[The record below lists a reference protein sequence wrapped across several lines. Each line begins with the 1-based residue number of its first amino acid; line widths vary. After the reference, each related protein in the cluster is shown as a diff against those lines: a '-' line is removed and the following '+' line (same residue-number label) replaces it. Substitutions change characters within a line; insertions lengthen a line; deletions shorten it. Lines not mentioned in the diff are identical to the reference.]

1 MNQNM
6 QRTFDL
12 SGGMQQV
19 RHQVLRN
26 TYWLLALSM
35 IPTVLGAFI
44 GVQMHLPMLTG
55 GMGFIIFMAVA
66 FGFMYAIEKT
76 KNSGLGVAVLLGFT
90 FFMGLMLTPI
100 LTRTLGYS
108 NGGMLIMTAFGG
120 TATILAVMATIATV
134 SKRDFSAMGKWL
146 FAGVIVLI
154 LASVA
159 NIFLGLSALSI
170 VISMV
175 AIAIFS
181 AYILYDVQQIING
194 GETNYISRH
203 PAHLPGRVQHLHQPA
218 LFAGLRWRQP
228 RLSAAIETAKSRPS
242 GRLFYADRTYLILSA
257 TSNRQARARSRVG
270 LSRWAAYTA

>member
-1 MNQNM
+1 M

-12 SGGMQQV
+12 SGSMQQV

-170 VISMV
+170 VISVV

-194 GETNYISRH
+194 GETNYISATLRIY
-203 PAHLPGRVQHLHQPA
+203 LDVYNIFTSLLSLLGL
-218 LFAGLRWRQP
+218 AGG
-228 RLSAAIETAKSRPS
+228 SR
-242 GRLFYADRTYLILSA
+242 D
-257 TSNRQARARSRVG
+257 
-270 LSRWAAYTA
+270 

>member
-76 KNSGLGVAVLLGFT
+76 KNSGLGVAILLGFT

-194 GETNYISRH
+194 GETNYISATLRIY
-203 PAHLPGRVQHLHQPA
+203 LDVYNIFTSLLSLLG
-218 LFAGLRWRQP
+218 FAGG
-228 RLSAAIETAKSRPS
+228 SR
-242 GRLFYADRTYLILSA
+242 D
-257 TSNRQARARSRVG
+257 
-270 LSRWAAYTA
+270 

>member
-120 TATILAVMATIATV
+120 GHHPGCDGDDRHGLEARLLGHGQMAVRRRDRADPRIGGKHFPGPVGTV
-134 SKRDFSAMGKWL
+134 DRDLHGRHRHL
-146 FAGVIVLI
+146 
-154 LASVA
+154 
-159 NIFLGLSALSI
+159 LGL
-170 VISMV
+170 
-175 AIAIFS
+175 
-181 AYILYDVQQIING
+181 
-194 GETNYISRH
+194 H
-203 PAHLPGRVQHLHQPA
+203 PV
-218 LFAGLRWRQP
+218 
-228 RLSAAIETAKSRPS
+228 
-242 GRLFYADRTYLILSA
+242 
-257 TSNRQARARSRVG
+257 
-270 LSRWAAYTA
+270 

>member
-1 MNQNM
+1 M
-6 QRTFDL
+6 
-12 SGGMQQV
+12 
-19 RHQVLRN
+19 
-26 TYWLLALSM
+26 
-35 IPTVLGAFI
+35 LGAFI

-55 GMGFIIFMAVA
+55 GMGFIIFMVVA

-90 FFMGLMLTPI
+90 FFMGLMLTPL

-194 GETNYISRH
+194 GETNYISATLRIY
-203 PAHLPGRVQHLHQPA
+203 LDVYNIFTSLLSLLG
-218 LFAGLRWRQP
+218 FAGG
-228 RLSAAIETAKSRPS
+228 SR
-242 GRLFYADRTYLILSA
+242 D
-257 TSNRQARARSRVG
+257 
-270 LSRWAAYTA
+270 

>member
-1 MNQNM
+1 MNETVQTLDYGVTSPADRNK
-6 QRTFDL
+6 
-12 SGGMQQV
+12 
-19 RHQVLRN
+19 VLRN

-194 GETNYISRH
+194 GETNYISATLRIY
-203 PAHLPGRVQHLHQPA
+203 LDVYNIFTSLLSLLG
-218 LFAGLRWRQP
+218 FAGG
-228 RLSAAIETAKSRPS
+228 SR
-242 GRLFYADRTYLILSA
+242 D
-257 TSNRQARARSRVG
+257 
-270 LSRWAAYTA
+270 

>member
-194 GETNYISRH
+194 GETNYISATLRIY
-203 PAHLPGRVQHLHQPA
+203 LDVYNIFTSLLSLLG
-218 LFAGLRWRQP
+218 FAGGSQ
-228 RLSAAIETAKSRPS
+228 I
-242 GRLFYADRTYLILSA
+242 GRAH
-257 TSNRQARARSRVG
+257 V
-270 LSRWAAYTA
+270 

>member
-66 FGFMYAIEKT
+66 VGFMYAIEKT

-194 GETNYISRH
+194 GETNYISATLRIY
-203 PAHLPGRVQHLHQPA
+203 LDVYNIFTSLLSLLG
-218 LFAGLRWRQP
+218 FAGG
-228 RLSAAIETAKSRPS
+228 SR
-242 GRLFYADRTYLILSA
+242 D
-257 TSNRQARARSRVG
+257 
-270 LSRWAAYTA
+270 

>member
-194 GETNYISRH
+194 GETNYISATLRIY
-203 PAHLPGRVQHLHQPA
+203 LDVYNIFTSLLSLLG
-218 LFAGLRWRQP
+218 FAG
-228 RLSAAIETAKSRPS
+228 
-242 GRLFYADRTYLILSA
+242 G
-257 TSNRQARARSRVG
+257 NRD
-270 LSRWAAYTA
+270 

>member
-159 NIFLGLSALSI
+159 NIFLDLSALSI

-194 GETNYISRH
+194 GETNYISATLRIY
-203 PAHLPGRVQHLHQPA
+203 LDVYNIFTSLLSLLG
-218 LFAGLRWRQP
+218 FAGG
-228 RLSAAIETAKSRPS
+228 SR
-242 GRLFYADRTYLILSA
+242 D
-257 TSNRQARARSRVG
+257 
-270 LSRWAAYTA
+270 

>member
-90 FFMGLMLTPI
+90 FFMGLMLTPL

-194 GETNYISRH
+194 GETNYISATLRIY
-203 PAHLPGRVQHLHQPA
+203 LDVYNIFTSLLSLLG
-218 LFAGLRWRQP
+218 FAGG
-228 RLSAAIETAKSRPS
+228 SR
-242 GRLFYADRTYLILSA
+242 D
-257 TSNRQARARSRVG
+257 
-270 LSRWAAYTA
+270 

>member
-55 GMGFIIFMAVA
+55 GMGFIIFMVVA

-90 FFMGLMLTPI
+90 FFMGLMLTPL
-100 LTRTLGYS
+100 LTRTLGYA

-194 GETNYISRH
+194 GETNYISATLRIY
-203 PAHLPGRVQHLHQPA
+203 LDVYNIFTSLLSLLG
-218 LFAGLRWRQP
+218 FAGG
-228 RLSAAIETAKSRPS
+228 SR
-242 GRLFYADRTYLILSA
+242 D
-257 TSNRQARARSRVG
+257 
-270 LSRWAAYTA
+270 

>member
-55 GMGFIIFMAVA
+55 GMGFIIFMIVA

-194 GETNYISRH
+194 GETNYISATLRIY
-203 PAHLPGRVQHLHQPA
+203 LDVYNIFTSLLSLLG
-218 LFAGLRWRQP
+218 FAGG
-228 RLSAAIETAKSRPS
+228 SR
-242 GRLFYADRTYLILSA
+242 D
-257 TSNRQARARSRVG
+257 
-270 LSRWAAYTA
+270 

>member
-1 MNQNM
+1 MTQNI
-6 QRTFDL
+6 QPTYDL
-12 SGGMQQV
+12 AGGMQQV
-19 RHQVLRN
+19 RHRVLRN

-35 IPTVLGAFI
+35 IPTVFGAFV
-44 GVQMHLPMLTG
+44 GVQMELSMLGG
-55 GMGFIIFMAVA
+55 GMGMLLFFAIA
-66 FGFMYAIEKT
+66 FGFIFAIQKT
-76 KNSGLGVAVLLGFT
+76 KDSGLGVAFLLGFT

-146 FAGVIVLI
+146 FAGVIVLL

-159 NIFLGLSALSI
+159 NIFLGMSALSI
-170 VISMV
+170 VISVM

-194 GETNYISRH
+194 GETNYITATLSIYLDVYNIFTSLLSLLGIGGGSR
-203 PAHLPGRVQHLHQPA
+203 
-218 LFAGLRWRQP
+218 
-228 RLSAAIETAKSRPS
+228 
-242 GRLFYADRTYLILSA
+242 D
-257 TSNRQARARSRVG
+257 
-270 LSRWAAYTA
+270 

>member
-26 TYWLLALSM
+26 TSWLLALSM

-55 GMGFIIFMAVA
+55 GMGFIIFMLVA

-90 FFMGLMLTPI
+90 FFMGLMLTPL

-194 GETNYISRH
+194 GETNYISATLRIY
-203 PAHLPGRVQHLHQPA
+203 LDVYNIFTSLLSLLG
-218 LFAGLRWRQP
+218 FAGG
-228 RLSAAIETAKSRPS
+228 SR
-242 GRLFYADRTYLILSA
+242 D
-257 TSNRQARARSRVG
+257 
-270 LSRWAAYTA
+270 

>member
-76 KNSGLGVAVLLGFT
+76 KNSGFGVAVLLGFT
-90 FFMGLMLTPI
+90 FFMGLMLTPL

-194 GETNYISRH
+194 GETNYISATLRIY
-203 PAHLPGRVQHLHQPA
+203 LDVYNIFTSLLSLLG
-218 LFAGLRWRQP
+218 FAGG
-228 RLSAAIETAKSRPS
+228 SR
-242 GRLFYADRTYLILSA
+242 D
-257 TSNRQARARSRVG
+257 
-270 LSRWAAYTA
+270 

>member
-55 GMGFIIFMAVA
+55 GMGFIIFMIVA

-90 FFMGLMLTPI
+90 FFMGLMLTPL

-170 VISMV
+170 VISVV

-194 GETNYISRH
+194 GETNYISATLRIY
-203 PAHLPGRVQHLHQPA
+203 LDVYNIFTSLLSLLG
-218 LFAGLRWRQP
+218 FAGG
-228 RLSAAIETAKSRPS
+228 SR
-242 GRLFYADRTYLILSA
+242 D
-257 TSNRQARARSRVG
+257 
-270 LSRWAAYTA
+270 

>member
-1 MNQNM
+1 
-6 QRTFDL
+6 
-12 SGGMQQV
+12 
-19 RHQVLRN
+19 
-26 TYWLLALSM
+26 M

-194 GETNYISRH
+194 GETNYISATLRIY
-203 PAHLPGRVQHLHQPA
+203 LDVYNIFTSLLSLLG
-218 LFAGLRWRQP
+218 FAGG
-228 RLSAAIETAKSRPS
+228 SR
-242 GRLFYADRTYLILSA
+242 D
-257 TSNRQARARSRVG
+257 
-270 LSRWAAYTA
+270 

>member
-170 VISMV
+170 VISVV

-194 GETNYISRH
+194 GETNYISATLR
-203 PAHLPGRVQHLHQPA
+203 LYLDVYNIFTSLLSLLGI
-218 LFAGLRWRQP
+218 AGG
-228 RLSAAIETAKSRPS
+228 SR
-242 GRLFYADRTYLILSA
+242 D
-257 TSNRQARARSRVG
+257 
-270 LSRWAAYTA
+270 

>member
-55 GMGFIIFMAVA
+55 GMGFIIFMAIA
-66 FGFMYAIEKT
+66 FGFMFAIEKT
-76 KNSGLGVAVLLGFT
+76 KNSGIGVAVLLGFT

-194 GETNYISRH
+194 GETNYISATLRIY
-203 PAHLPGRVQHLHQPA
+203 LDVYNIFTSLLSLLG
-218 LFAGLRWRQP
+218 FAGG
-228 RLSAAIETAKSRPS
+228 SR
-242 GRLFYADRTYLILSA
+242 D
-257 TSNRQARARSRVG
+257 
-270 LSRWAAYTA
+270 